1 MPLPPS
7 LVALPPM
14 ARITRRAPAS
24 SAAEINWPV
33 PSVLVTQASRCARV
47 SSCRPLAMAI
57 SMIAVL
63 LSASQ
68 PHWALTGAPSGPL
81 TLALISS
88 PLQAAS
94 SASMVPSPP
103 SAIGHLI
110 NSACGQTS
118 ARPLAIASATAWALR
133 LSLNESGAMT
143 IFIVVLQIRCSNALI
158 QDRACRL
165 PLAQ

>member
-1 MPLPPS
+1 
-7 LVALPPM
+7 
-14 ARITRRAPAS
+14 
-24 SAAEINWPV
+24 
-33 PSVLVTQASRCARV
+33 
-47 SSCRPLAMAI
+47 MAI
-57 SMIAVL
+57 SMIAVR
-63 LSASQ
+63 LSASH
-68 PHWALTGAPSGPL
+68 PHFASTGCPNGPL

-118 ARPLAIASATAWALR
+118 ARPLAMASATAWALR

-143 IFIVVLQIRCSNALI
+143 IFIVVLHIRYRMFSSRPGFA
-158 QDRACRL
+158 ACPAHNDQR
-165 PLAQ
+165 QQSGI